1 MASDAGRLLSMTP
14 ERTGL
19 ALRKLRQEQGTSLR
33 ALAPLVHRDY
43 SWLSRVESLK
53 LWPRD
58 RSFAE
63 QADIALNAGG
73 RLVAAWDADQR
84 ELAARLDTVK
94 QLDQA
99 RKDAEQL
106 LTLPDAADLDQ
117 INADI
122 IDVAENA
129 RRQPYDVML
138 PQALRVRSELM
149 RRLKETAYRPDQLRD
164 TLLALGRVSGLLS
177 YLTLDL
183 GQSDAAKVH
192 AAAAF
197 TLGDRAGDDHLRAW
211 ARGTQSLAFRF
222 DKQFD
227 EAAWAASDGLQYAG
241 ESTGTARARLLCG
254 LAASVARQGD
264 SERAMRLLQEADTVR
279 EHSQPDQLPGL
290 FTFSEAKQTY
300 YHGFSLMWAPDKK
313 ILTRSASASEAA
325 ITEWQRLRGVSAT
338 DLPPDSMTGL
348 GDEMLS
354 QIYLATAQARLGNL
368 DESIAAVQPVLDLPM
383 NTHFSWVRKRL
394 NELDGLWAKH
404 FPDSLVAEA
413 SREVLKGYVLAR

>member
-1 MASDAGRLLSMTP
+1 MANDAARLLSMKP
-14 ERTGL
+14 DRTGL
-19 ALRKLRQEQGTSLR
+19 ALRKLRQEKGASLR
-33 ALAPLVHRDY
+33 ALAPLVHRDH
-43 SWLSRVESLK
+43 SWLGRVERLE

-63 QADIALNAGG
+63 QADLALGAGG

-84 ELAARLDTVK
+84 ELAARVDTVR

-99 RKDAEQL
+99 GKEAEEL

-117 INADI
+117 IQADI
-122 IDVAENA
+122 VEVAENA
-129 RRQPYDVML
+129 RHVPYDVML

-183 GQSDAAKVH
+183 GQSDTAKVH

-197 TLGDRAGDDHLRAW
+197 TLGDRANDDHLRAW

-222 DKQFD
+222 DKEFD
-227 EAAWAASDGLQYAG
+227 RAAWAAADGLQYAG
-241 ESTGTARARLLCG
+241 ESTGTAKARLLCG
-254 LAASVARQGD
+254 LAASIARKGD
-264 SERAMRLLQEADTVR
+264 SERAMQLLQEADTVR
-279 EHSQPDQLPGL
+279 EQSQPDQLPGL

-300 YHGFSLMWAPDKK
+300 YHGFSLMWSPNPK
-313 ILTRSASASEAA
+313 ILTRSTKASDDA
-325 ITEWQRLRGVSAT
+325 IAEWRRLRGVTVS

-354 QIYLATAQARLGNL
+354 QIYLATAHARLGNL
-368 DESIAAVQPVLDLPM
+368 DESIQAVQPVLDLPM
-383 NTHFSWVRKRL
+383 DTHFSWVRKRL
-394 NELDGLWAKH
+394 NELDRLLAKH
-404 FPDSLVAEA
+404 FPDSLVAA
-413 SREVLKGYVLAR
+413 NQREVLKGYVLAR